1 MAKGEKIHLRLDVE
15 LHEALNKMAARD
27 KRSISNMINFLLHG
41 AVFGK
46 KGRAPALPNGHAT
59 ELDDKPSSPP
69 A

>member
-27 KRSISNMINFLLHG
+27 KRSISNLINYLLHG
-41 AVFGK
+41 VVFK
-46 KGRAPALPNGHAT
+46 KGKTLPNGHTA
-59 ELDDKPSSPP
+59 ELDDTTASPP